1 MQTLAVGSK
10 YTAGRAFEPVV
21 EPARGFTLLELL
33 VVVALIAL
41 ASAGV
46 GLSLRDSAQS
56 ALERDAVRLASL
68 LETARAQARA
78 SGVAAQWRP
87 TATGFVFEG
96 LPRNAL
102 PTQWLADTTRAS
114 VAAAIVL
121 GPEPLIGH
129 QAVAL
134 RQSGNSSS
142 NGENSS
148 AKNGGTPPTRTLWV
162 VTDGLRPFQVHS
174 TATLPAP

>member
-10 YTAGRAFEPVV
+10 HTAGRSAG
-21 EPARGFTLLELL
+21 PARGFTLLELL

-102 PTQWLADTTRAS
+102 PTQWLTDTTRAS
-114 VAAAIVL
+114 VTAAIVL
-121 GPEPLIGH
+121 GPEPLIGP

-134 RQSGNSSS
+134 RQSGSSS
-142 NGENSS
+142 GENSS
-148 AKNGGTPPTRTLWV
+148 AKDGGTPPTRTLWV
-162 VTDGLRPFQVHS
+162 VTDGLRPFQVQS
-174 TATLPAP
+174 TATLPTP